1 MIADTPSTSSA
12 KLPAKRAKVD
22 SMHSATMRFLSD
34 GVSSSDC
41 MAVNNSD
48 QYLSAPMEAVDIDV
62 LDWWHEHERQYPA
75 TAFIARQFLSVPATS
90 VQSE

>member
-1 MIADTPSTSSA
+1 
-12 KLPAKRAKVD
+12 
-22 SMHSATMRFLSD
+22 
-34 GVSSSDC
+34 
-41 MAVNNSD
+41 
-48 QYLSAPMEAVDIDV
+48 MEAVDIDV